1 MDLFLVSSLF
11 PKREE
16 EEEEREK
23 REREEERE
31 RERER
36 AAMVEEYRVSATSVV
51 KMVMHAAKYAH
62 GEVTG
67 LLLGHAEPSG
77 TQPVM
82 IEDVIPLFHKTESK
96 TSPLLEVALAQVN
109 K

>member
-1 MDLFLVSSLF
+1 MKRQIF
-11 PKREE
+11 PLKNSRRKEKKKKKRERR
-16 EEEEREK
+16 EREK
-23 REREEERE
+23 KK

>member
-1 MDLFLVSSLF
+1 
-11 PKREE
+11 
-16 EEEEREK
+16 
-23 REREEERE
+23 
-31 RERER
+31 
-36 AAMVEEYRVSATSVV
+36 MVEEYRVSATSVV